1 MCTHTVVS
9 PPNMFKCP
17 PNMPH
22 PAINLMDPSKR
33 NCETRLYQT
42 MSIMSSSSLHVSSLS
57 DARLHVQAS
66 EFRECQAVV
75 RRGGEWF
82 VGLGA
87 ASCPI
92 GATQTAHIQSS
103 IEYSCSTGIAG
114 GCMYLPSLFGGVR
127 RLFCACRTRKSE
139 DEAESTA
146 PHHMHVLK
154 PHVPSSRNKNTLF
167 FFINNNPVFCVTCPA
182 LPCPPLHH
190 LIRSRSGR

>member
-1 MCTHTVVS
+1 MPKLMCTHTVVS

-57 DARLHVQAS
+57 DARLHAQAS

-154 PHVPSSRNKNTLF
+154 PHVPSSLLETKTLSSSSSTT
-167 FFINNNPVFCVTCPA
+167 IPYSVLRA
-182 LPCPPLHH
+182 LPCPAL
-190 LIRSRSGR
+190 LCTT